1 MYKVLLVDDEPYALE
16 GLRIMVE
23 WEKHGFH
30 IDAVYG
36 NGVEALHHILR
47 DPPQLVVTD
56 IRMPVMNGMELME
69 ETRREGLN
77 STLFVIMSGHSDF
90 DYARRAMRYGVSH
103 YLTKPLIPSE
113 VEEVLAQLG
122 AELREREKQKHVRV
136 QAEGYAVSRSLS
148 VLLFGSEPAGR
159 QEAARTLAKLAGRAS
174 EWTYLHVET
183 EEESSGRARE
193 AAKRLAESTACCCLV
208 DSNRGAFGL
217 VYGSHEP
224 GGVRAFAERL
234 HEIVQCPSSGGR
246 AGVAAGCSAGHPNDL
261 PASFSSALEAAR
273 FLYYSPAG
281 IVHYA
286 DIQGRTLSSDPE
298 VLKATDPIMDAVE
311 GGHPETL
318 AAAVR
323 EAFRTFQEQM
333 ILPEL
338 VGMVTT
344 QVVLRCAMLYKELG
358 GNADELLHSSGFGAS
373 MRYGSHIEESARRL
387 TRFCLNCQ
395 SAASTLWERQTGS
408 TQAQVADFLRSHYRK
423 TFTIKEL
430 ADRFYINPVYLG
442 QSFSRKYGVGILDYI
457 HDLRIEE
464 ARRLLRETNVA
475 SYVIAESLGYCGY
488 QHFLKQFEKRLGMKP
503 AHYRLLFRR
512 EEQLPSEPSPQHL

>member
-1 MYKVLLVDDEPYALE
+1 MYKVLLVDDEPYAIE
-16 GLRIMVE
+16 GLRIMVD
-23 WEKHGFH
+23 WEKHGFQ
-30 IDAVYG
+30 IDSAYG
-36 NGVEALHHILR
+36 SGVEALRHILR
-47 DPPQLVVTD
+47 DPPHLVVTD
-56 IRMPVMNGMELME
+56 ICMPVMNGMELME
-69 ETRREGLN
+69 ETRREGLD
-77 STLFVIMSGHSDF
+77 SILFVIMSGHSDF
-90 DYARRAMRYGVSH
+90 DYARQAMRMGVSH

-113 VEEVLAQLG
+113 VEEVLVQLD
-122 AELREREKQKHVRV
+122 AELRERERRKLISDK
-136 QAEGYAVSRSLS
+136 AEGYAFSRSLS
-148 VLLFGSEPAGR
+148 VLLYGSETAER
-159 QEAARTLAKLAGRAS
+159 REAARTLEKLADRAS

-183 EEESSGRARE
+183 DEESSGRARE
-193 AAKRLAESTACCCLV
+193 AAQRLAERSACCCLV
-208 DSNRGAFGL
+208 DSSRGTFGL
-217 VYGSHEP
+217 VYGSREP
-224 GGVRAFAERL
+224 GSIRVFAERL
-234 HEIVQCPSSGGR
+234 HETVQCTSSGVR
-246 AGVAAGCSAGHPNDL
+246 AGVAAGCSIDRFHDL
-261 PASFSSALEAAR
+261 TLSYSSALEAAR

-298 VLKATDPIMDAVE
+298 ALKAADTIIDAVE
-311 GGHPETL
+311 GGHPETV

-323 EAFRTFQEQM
+323 EAFRTFQERM
-333 ILPEL
+333 TLPEL
-338 VGMVTT
+338 VGIFTT
-344 QVVLRCAMLYKELG
+344 QVLLRCAMLYKELG
-358 GNADELLHSSGFGAS
+358 GNADELLHSSGFGTS
-373 MRYGSHIEESARRL
+373 MRYGSHIEETARML

-408 TQAQVADFLRSHYRK
+408 TQAQVADFLRRHYRE

-503 AHYRLLFRR
+503 AHYRLLFQR